1 MPFTKF
7 SNLDF
12 DQIKTSIKDYLR
24 ANSDF
29 TDFDFEGS
37 NFSVLIDTLAYNTYI
52 TAFNSNMVVNESF
65 LDSATVRENVVS
77 LARNIGYV
85 PRSRTA
91 AQATISFTVTNTE
104 EVNIDTA
111 PSTVTLRAGLVC
123 IASNSNIT
131 YIFSIPEDITT
142 TTTLGNVSVNP
153 EGNTIT
159 NGYSASFDSIK
170 VLQGTFVKK
179 SFVTDGSLDQR
190 FILDNPFIDTSTIVV
205 YVKDDPNTVSSDP
218 AQRFG
223 ADKGTLFT
231 RVDNILKIDSTS
243 STFLIQE
250 VQDEKYELL
259 FGDGIFGRKIENG
272 KTISVSYIITDGK
285 DGNGPSSFTFAGTIT
300 DTLNNTINLSSQPS
314 ITVASGASNGGDIE
328 STDSIKYFA
337 PRLYSS
343 QYRAVTARDYEAII
357 QQIYPNTESVSVV
370 GGEEI
375 DPPQFGTV
383 FITIKP
389 QNGDF
394 VSDFDKTQILSNLKN
409 YTLTG
414 ITQKI
419 VDLKVLHIE
428 LESFIYYNSSKVVN
442 VEQLKT
448 NVVNGL
454 TTYSKSTE
462 INKFG
467 GRFKYSKVLSVIDN
481 IEDSI
486 TSNITRVRIRRNLN
500 ALLNQ
505 FVQYELCFGNEF
517 NVKPEGLNIKSTGF
531 KIAGE
536 SSTVFLTDTPNADK
550 LTGIISIVKQDISD
564 SEKVIIV
571 ENAGTVDYIKGEINL
586 TTINITSTVKP
597 NNIIEV
603 QAFPESNDIIGL
615 QDLYL
620 KFNIEDSLINM
631 VKDTI
636 SSGDQI
642 SGVGYKVTSSYTN
655 GKLVRG

>member
-7 SNLDF
+7 TNLDF

-29 TDFDFEGS
+29 DAFDFEGS

-52 TAFNSNMVVNESF
+52 TAFNSNMIVNESF

-91 AQATISFTVTNTE
+91 AQATISFDILNTST
-104 EVNIDTA
+104 VNIDTA
-111 PSTVTLRAGLVC
+111 PSTVTLKAGLVC
-123 IASNSNIT
+123 IASNDNT
-131 YIFSIPEDITT
+131 TFTFSIPEDITT
-142 TTTLGNVSVNP
+142 TVKLGP
-153 EGNTIT
+153 ILPIDELGDT
-159 NGYSASFDSIK
+159 NAQGFTASFNNIK
-170 VLQGTFVKK
+170 VFQGTFLKK
-179 SFVTDGSLDQR
+179 SFSVDGSLDQR

-205 YVKDDPNTVSSDP
+205 RVKGSSE
-218 AQRFG
+218 QG
-223 ADKGTLFT
+223 KGTLFT
-231 RVDNILKIDSTS
+231 KVDNILNINSTS

-250 VQDEKYELL
+250 IQDEKYELL
-259 FGDGIFGRKIENG
+259 FGDGIFGRKLENES
-272 KTISVSYIITDGK
+272 KIDVSYIVTDGK
-285 DGNGPSSFTFAGTIT
+285 EGNGPSSFTFAGTVT
-300 DTLNNTINLSSQPS
+300 DINDNPIDLASTPS
-314 ITVASGASNGGDIE
+314 INVISSASNGGDIE

-370 GGEEI
+370 GGEEL

-414 ITQKI
+414 ISQKI
-419 VDLKVLHIE
+419 VDLKILHIE
-428 LESFIYYNSSKVVN
+428 LDSSIYFNSSKVIN
-442 VEQLKT
+442 VEELKT
-448 NVVNGL
+448 DIIKGL
-454 TTYSKSTE
+454 STYSKSTE

-486 TSNITRVRIRRNLN
+486 TSNITRIRIRRNLN
-500 ALLNQ
+500 ALINQ
-505 FVQYELCFGNEF
+505 FAQYELCFGNQF
-517 NVKPEGLNIKSTGF
+517 NVKSEGLNIKSTGF
-531 KIAGE
+531 TIAGE
-536 SSTVFLTDTPNADK
+536 SSTVFLTDTPNSDK
-550 LTGIISIVKQDISD
+550 KAGIISIVKRDAVT
-564 SEKVIIV
+564 SEKIIIV

-586 TTINITSTVKP
+586 TTINITSTVLS
-597 NNIIEV
+597 NNIIEI

-620 KFNIEDSLINM
+620 KFNIDSSVINM

-642 SGVGYKVTSSYTN
+642 SGVGYKVTSSYSN
-655 GKLVRG
+655 GKLTRG